1 MKYLTTIVTLMA
13 LNIFAVI
20 SLLYFGDV
28 SRKIEKKNK
37 QLILEISD
45 YQEQLEINE
54 VEFNLHN
61 NYSYLKQLQNIYFD
75 FETTNSLGHNRI
87 SLQDF
92 QNRELTNVYKVQLN

>member
-1 MKYLTTIVTLMA
+1 MKYLTTIITLIA

-54 VEFNLHN
+54 VEFNLYN

-75 FETTNSLGHNRI
+75 FEITNSPRHNRI
-87 SLQDF
+87 SLKDF
-92 QNRELTNVYKVQLN
+92 QNRELTNVYKVNSN

>member
-1 MKYLTTIVTLMA
+1 MKYFTTIMTLIF

-20 SLLYFGDV
+20 SLLYFGDL
-28 SRKIEKKNK
+28 SREIEKKNK
-37 QLILEISD
+37 QLIVRISEF
-45 YQEQLEINE
+45 QEQLEVNE
-54 VEFNLHN
+54 VEFILYN

>member
-1 MKYLTTIVTLMA
+1 MKYLTTIATLIVI
-13 LNIFAVI
+13 NIFAVI
-20 SLLYFGDV
+20 SLLYFGNI
-28 SRKIEKKNK
+28 SREIEKKNK
-37 QLILEISD
+37 ELIQEISE

-54 VEFNLHN
+54 VEFNLYN

-92 QNRELTNVYKVQLN
+92 QNKELTNVYKVQLN

>member
-1 MKYLTTIVTLMA
+1 MKYLTTIITLIT

-20 SLLYFGDV
+20 SLLYFGNI
-28 SRKIEKKNK
+28 SREIEKQNK
-37 QLILEISD
+37 QLIVRISEF
-45 YQEQLEINE
+45 QEQLEVNE
-54 VEFNLHN
+54 VEFNLYN

-92 QNRELTNVYKVQLN
+92 QNKIQEIIAKTSTK